1 MKKLPVFVFLCIFA
15 ISLTSCGGRHD
26 PKDKLSI
33 PLSITVTQGDASS
46 GFTAI
51 ISDDLSEIRFESE
64 HIFSGTVLRF
74 SENGNTASV
83 GELFTREV
91 KDGCFPAQ
99 EALCKAIRLL
109 NTSEEKGESVENR
122 IKYTIDEMTIIVY
135 YDKDSDAV
143 IGIETEESGRRFD
156 FRVVSLTPY
165 EAQSN
170 GAGQS

>member
-1 MKKLPVFVFLCIFA
+1 MKKILFTVFLCIFV

-26 PKDKLSI
+26 PKDKLSL
-33 PLSITVTQGDASS
+33 PLSITVTQGDNSS
-46 GFTAI
+46 GFTAL
-51 ISDDLSEIRFESE
+51 ISDDHSEIRFESE

-74 SENGNTASV
+74 GEDGNTASV

-109 NTSEEKGESVENR
+109 DASEEKGETVENR

-135 YDKDSDAV
+135 YDKDSEAV
-143 IGIETEESGRRFD
+143 IGIGTEESGRRFD